1 MAALRD
7 VAMSG
12 MTSTVYIYN
21 RSTTQTE
28 DGQETSYP
36 ATPSSTV
43 LGWLYEMTPDAGTL
57 TIISG
62 GESLSELF
70 RLLLPVGTTIASG
83 DKVIVGNSI
92 FYVQHLNE
100 DNTHL
105 PVLVAA
111 LRHLI

>member
-1 MAALRD
+1 
-7 VAMSG
+7 V
-12 MTSTVYIYN
+12 
-21 RSTTQTE
+21 QTD
-28 DGQETSYP
+28 DGQETTYP

-43 LGWLYEMTPDAGTL
+43 LGWLYEMTPNAGTL
-57 TIISG
+57 TIIDG

-70 RLLLPVGTTIASG
+70 RLLLPVGTVIGSG
-83 DKVIVGNSI
+83 DKAVVGSST
-92 FYVQHLNE
+92 FYVQHVNE